1 MAMARAISTVVQTL
15 LLFSTLYKYIH
26 RQYFLFFFF
35 VHDYR
40 SGVQFVQVTS
50 CAINTVEHWG
60 GGAWGI
66 WGWGLSEE
74 VSTTHMFR
82 P

>member
-1 MAMARAISTVVQTL
+1 MTKVISKDCSADSSA
-15 LLFSTLYKYIH
+15 LFQHCINIYIGNTF
-26 RQYFLFFFF
+26 YSFF

-60 GGAWGI
+60 E
-66 WGWGLSEE
+66 LSEE